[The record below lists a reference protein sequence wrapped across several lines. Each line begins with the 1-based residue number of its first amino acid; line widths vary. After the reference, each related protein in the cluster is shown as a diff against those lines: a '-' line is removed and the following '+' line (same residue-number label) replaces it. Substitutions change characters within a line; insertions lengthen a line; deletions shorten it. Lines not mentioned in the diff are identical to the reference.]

1 MNDTY
6 HEQIVSKKAG
16 AMPLV
21 IKTITIL
28 ALVLLLIISLANP
41 LFSIVVI
48 ALGFFA
54 FYYIF
59 PRLSVEYEYSVLNSS
74 FSVDVIFSK
83 SSRKHLLDFDL
94 KNVSRILPAEQFNK
108 SNFLGYKVLDFSEN
122 DTTNKSF
129 AIVLGND
136 ANRKI
141 ILITPDEKIVNIL
154 KIYGP
159 RGSF

>member
-1 MNDTY
+1 M
-6 HEQIVSKKAG
+6 
-16 AMPLV
+16 
-21 IKTITIL
+21 
-28 ALVLLLIISLANP
+28 
-41 LFSIVVI
+41 
-48 ALGFFA
+48 
-54 FYYIF
+54 
-59 PRLSVEYEYSVLNSS
+59 
-74 FSVDVIFSK
+74 
-83 SSRKHLLDFDL
+83 
-94 KNVSRILPAEQFNK
+94 
-108 SNFLGYKVLDFSEN
+108 LDFSEN